1 MSGLKIGIVV
11 DRVMPHYMGGYERRY
26 WELARRLAKNNEVH
40 IFTSCEKSEIIE
52 NIYFHKILPKIPY
65 FNDKGYR
72 IMNQDFY
79 FTLKYLS
86 KFQKLDVIDCNATP
100 FFHIPIMNLFMKL
113 KRTKFAI
120 TVHEVPQKTVNTYL
134 QYRYN
139 NSIKYK
145 IIPLISGLGSQL
157 VKTSLKYPKP
167 DLVIA
172 VSETTETML
181 HNIGLGKSTQMIP
194 NGVNPSFLTIHNK
207 NNRNNDVV
215 FVGRLTP
222 EKRVGDLLESFS
234 HYRTMFNK
242 IPSAEIIGNGPSMQN
257 LKLQT
262 KKLDLNSKVN
272 FQGIVSEKQM
282 HNTLLD
288 SKVFVLPSARE
299 GFSIA
304 TLEAMA
310 CHLPI
315 IMATPSIPD
324 EVGGGMHLV
333 DNGLNGF
340 NYSVGN
346 TKELADKLT
355 KILHNK
361 NMRINQG
368 NTSFQRAQQYNWD
381 NISKTYEKALLN
393 LVDNKNK

>member
-11 DRVMPHYMGGYERRY
+11 DRVMPHYIGGYERRY

-65 FNDKGYR
+65 FNEKGYR

-79 FTLKYLS
+79 FTLNYLS

-100 FFHIPIMNLFMKL
+100 FFHIPIMSLFMKL

-139 NSIKYK
+139 NSIKSK
-145 IIPLISGLGSQL
+145 IIPLMSGLGSQL
-157 VKTSLKYPKP
+157 VKNSLKYPKP

-172 VSETTETML
+172 VSETTEKML

-194 NGVNPSFLTIHNK
+194 NGVNPSLLIVHNK

-222 EKRVGDLLESFS
+222 EKRVGDLLESFL

-242 IPSAEIIGNGPSMQN
+242 TPFAEIIGNGPSMQN

-262 KKLDLNSKVN
+262 KKLDLNSNVN

-304 TLEAMA
+304 TAEAMA

-315 IMATPSIPD
+315 IMAIPTIPD

-368 NTSFQRAQQYNWD
+368 NISFQKVQQYNWD
-381 NISKTYEKALLN
+381 NIANTYEKALLN